1 MSSLSRLLTGKIPP
15 CRYQSTDPVPVLVTM
30 SFFFWV
36 IYEVSYFLQEWTQR
50 SLWSFGQTSP
60 RVHWLQRP
68 HWEVLHAR
76 HEVHLEGRDLF
87 SGCQFVMEH
96 VQVIRGLPSW
106 LEAGMD
112 VSLLLAD
119 LHSFLVSYPGSYWK
133 QQVSISYSLCS
144 ARLRLLFHEIYVV
157 YLLMYV
163 CVELFLTWHVNRF
176 SHSLTG
182 GRHPNEDGEDGDPH
196 TGETTRRGDPGMSQQ
211 DTRSSS

>member
-1 MSSLSRLLTGKIPP
+1 M
-15 CRYQSTDPVPVLVTM
+15 
-30 SFFFWV
+30 
-36 IYEVSYFLQEWTQR
+36 
-50 SLWSFGQTSP
+50 
-60 RVHWLQRP
+60 HWLQRP

-87 SGCQFVMEH
+87 SGCQVVMEH

-144 ARLRLLFHEIYVV
+144 AMSFHKIYI
-157 YLLMYV
+157 
-163 CVELFLTWHVNRF
+163 FLCTIYYFSRKIDNSF
-176 SHSLTG
+176 SHFLTG

-196 TGETTRRGDPGMSQQ
+196 TGKTTRRGDPGMSQQ